1 MCLRSIINKQ
11 LEKYKNENVALLFSG
26 GMDSLSL
33 LLSCL
38 DVGIKPTLYSF
49 KIENI
54 DSDDIKASR
63 RIASIYGLEL
73 VEVEIKQDIEK
84 LIEDIKCIVKKYQVK
99 KKTQIQCIQ
108 PFLYLAK
115 EIKEDIVLSGL
126 CADDVL
132 GTSRK
137 MQVNGRNNKEV
148 FYQMRLEKH
157 KDLKS
162 SSYCYIKDVIEEQGK
177 IFVAPYKDNEEL
189 VEYLLSKDFSQLH
202 KPKTK
207 QLTLEQYK
215 NEIEKHKL
223 YRKNSSLQINSE
235 LNQWHDQLLQTEL
248 NVKGWKAI
256 VGIYNYIYKQIFE

>member
-1 MCLRSIINKQ
+1 MRSIINRQ
-11 LEKYKNENVALLFSG
+11 LEEYKNESVALLFSG

-84 LIEDIKCIVKKYQVK
+84 LIEDIKYIVKKYQVK

-115 EIKEDIVLSGL
+115 EIKEGIVLSGL

-162 SSYCYIKDVIEEQGK
+162 SSYCYIKQIFDEVGK
-177 IFVAPYKDNEEL
+177 QFVAPYKDNQEL
-189 VEYLLSKDFSQLH
+189 VDYFLSKGLNELH
-202 KPKTK
+202 KPKLK
-207 QLTLEQYK
+207 QKTYENYK
-215 NEIEKHKL
+215 DDIDKNKL
-223 YRKNSSLQINSE
+223 YRKNSSLQVNSGLREWHEELLKTDINIK
-235 LNQWHDQLLQTEL
+235 N
-248 NVKGWKAI
+248 WKSI